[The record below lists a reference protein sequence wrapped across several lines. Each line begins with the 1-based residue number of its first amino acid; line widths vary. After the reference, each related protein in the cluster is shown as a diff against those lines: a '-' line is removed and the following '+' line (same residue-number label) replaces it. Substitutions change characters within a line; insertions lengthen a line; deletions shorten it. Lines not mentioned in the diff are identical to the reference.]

1 MNANLST
8 ELAWQIVEERVEYVD
23 RQRVVNERYQSTE
36 LKPKPIFDLAY
47 PRKHASGVLHEI
59 LAFYLLRNKKVSESD
74 TVDIGNRLGFKFMR
88 LPSGE
93 VYAENRGEIWRVHI
107 DQ

>member
-1 MNANLST
+1 MEAGC
-8 ELAWQIVEERVEYVD
+8 
-23 RQRVVNERYQSTE
+23 RYQV
-36 LKPKPIFDLAY
+36 LKHQSKPIQ
-47 PRKHASGVLHEI
+47 
-59 LAFYLLRNKKVSESD
+59 AFLFEVTDFEAESD
-74 TVDIGNRLGFKFMR
+74 TVDIGNRLGFKYMR